1 LESIFYD
8 NNSPLEQSNGE
19 DDPLPSCHFKTKV
32 SELNTLTMQNFITRN
47 NEEETKEDSS
57 GNVKVDATGSWKS
70 ILAWGRKANLDPE
83 QQTAF
88 EILAATY
95 VLTFFE
101 EGDIDCGNPSQ
112 ASIME
117 HFETEKEKLRQLA
130 RRKPDQERPLRLFV
144 TGPAGAGKC
153 T

>member
-1 LESIFYD
+1 
-8 NNSPLEQSNGE
+8 
-19 DDPLPSCHFKTKV
+19 
-32 SELNTLTMQNFITRN
+32 M
-47 NEEETKEDSS
+47 
-57 GNVKVDATGSWKS
+57 SWKS

-130 RRKPDQERPLRLFV
+130 RRKPDQERPLQLFV